1 MKSLAV
7 LQVMM
12 YSNGLLKE
20 ALLQVP
26 PVNMLDGEKDEHK
39 NKECNIKGPQA

>member
-7 LQVMM
+7 SQVMM
-12 YSNGLLKE
+12 YSNGLLRE

-26 PVNMLDGEKDEHK
+26 PVNMLDGEKMSTKIK
-39 NKECNIKGPQA
+39 NAI